1 MGRGKKQVN
10 EGFSGTSHAL
20 TPCAALE
27 HSEDRLM
34 RGGGGGGGGRTS
46 ERTTNERARTKR
58 TRTRQ
63 TKEDDEL
70 RCISWQR
77 AEPDQALCR
86 LMLMLMLMM

>member
-1 MGRGKKQVN
+1 MN
-10 EGFSGTSHAL
+10 EGFFGTSHAL

-34 RGGGGGGGGRTS
+34 RGGGGGGRTS